1 MCEGFFSSS
10 CWFCVLQVGAVIVYT
25 FVFHMLAPPKDA
37 NRESSPEIDIKVESI
52 SPDHID
58 DANGFSQTNILPDNF
73 QKEDSISVP
82 RLLPQSSDTL
92 PKVRE
97 SQILSFGQIYSSNLV
112 QWEA

>member
-1 MCEGFFSSS
+1 
-10 CWFCVLQVGAVIVYT
+10 
-25 FVFHMLAPPKDA
+25 MLAPPKDA

>member
-1 MCEGFFSSS
+1 
-10 CWFCVLQVGAVIVYT
+10 VYT
-25 FVFHMLAPPKDA
+25 FVFHVLAPPKDA
-37 NRESSPEIDIKVESI
+37 NRESSPEIDIKVESR

-58 DANGFSQTNILPDNF
+58 DANGFSQTDVLPDNI

-82 RLLPQSSDTL
+82 LLFAQSSDTL

-97 SQILSFGQIYSSNLV
+97 SQILSFGQIHLSNLV

>member
-1 MCEGFFSSS
+1 MCEGFFSSFW
-10 CWFCVLQVGAVIVYT
+10 WFCVLQVGAVIVYT
-25 FVFHMLAPPKDA
+25 FVFHVLAPPKDA

-58 DANGFSQTNILPDNF
+58 DANGFAQTNFLPDNI
-73 QKEDSISVP
+73 QNEDSISVP
-82 RLLPQSSDTL
+82 LLLPQSSDTL

-97 SQILSFGQIYSSNLV
+97 SQILSFGQIHLSNLV